1 MIGETREN
9 RQAQTATLT
18 QELPVLAPYFRRLS
32 FLNPIKSVGAVT
44 RAVGLVI
51 ESKGPPVSVGEICYL
66 KNRNGEPDTPLE
78 VIGFRDS
85 TMLSMPLGRMPGVR
99 SGDTVVAAG
108 SRAEFPV

>member
-1 MIGETREN
+1 MISERREN
-9 RQAQTATLT
+9 RQAQAAILSH
-18 QELPVLAPYFRRLS
+18 ELPLLAPYLRRLS

-66 KNRNGEPDTPLE
+66 KNRDGEADTPLE

-99 SGDTVVAAG
+99 AGDTVVAAG
-108 SRAEFPV
+108 ARAEFP